1 MSIPLDRL
9 YNFVDSLC
17 DRDVLIYRFFPH
29 GSKKPEDLWPLDR
42 LRVLGPNSWYYN
54 MTKPV
59 MICHDQEPLHYELY
73 QETEIAQICD
83 SITGSEEANQI
94 RKTMHLRGLVTY
106 HLNAYDYVLLCH
118 SEQNSSELEKYTNH
132 GFVGVYWW
140 SHGIIARDWFRYAQT
155 DLDLEFCPDQITHD
169 FLIYNRAWSS
179 TREYRLKFAE
189 QLINTQLVK
198 YCNTKFSAVDNQV
211 HYTDHQWANSKFAI
225 TRTDLEQHFVNNTVD
240 SGASADYDAA
250 DYQTSGIEV
259 VLETLFDDQRWHLT
273 EKSLRPI
280 ACGKP
285 FVLMATAGSLQY
297 LRRYGFQTF
306 DGLIDET
313 YDTVQDPADRLQA
326 VIAEMKR
333 ISDLPTQ
340 QKHALWTELNKIAR
354 HNQELFFSD
363 AWQHQLIQEFV
374 DNANQA
380 LEFVSRHRTAQHWKK
395 LMSVVKK
402 PLLPTYRSEQ
412 DVDNL
417 LKWLDD
423 QVPVKKIKYQR

>member
-9 YNFVDSLC
+9 YNFLDSLC
-17 DRDVLIYRFFPH
+17 DRDILIYRFFPH
-29 GSKKPEDLWPLDR
+29 GSKKPEDLWPLNNNKDTI
-42 LRVLGPNSWYYN
+42 GSWYHN

-73 QETEIAQICD
+73 QENKIAQICE
-83 SITGSEEANQI
+83 SMTGSAETNQI
-94 RKTMHLRGLVTY
+94 RKTLHLRGLVTY

-118 SEQNSSELEKYTNH
+118 SEKNSPELEKYIRH
-132 GFVGVYWW
+132 GFAGVYWW
-140 SHGIIARDWFRYAQT
+140 SHGIIARDWFRYAQH
-155 DLDLEFCPDQITHD
+155 DLDLEFCPNQITHD
-169 FLIYNRAWSS
+169 FLIYNRAWSG

-189 QLINTQLVK
+189 QLVNAHLVQH
-198 YCNTKFSAVDNQV
+198 CNTKFSAVDNQV
-211 HYTDHQWANSKFAI
+211 YYTDHQWSNPKFAI
-225 TRTDLEQHFVNNTVD
+225 NQTDLQQHFVSNTVD

-285 FVLMATAGSLQY
+285 FVLMATAGSLRY
-297 LRRYGFQTF
+297 LRQYGFQTF

-313 YDTVQDPADRLQA
+313 YDTVKDPADRLQA

-340 QKHALWTELNKIAR
+340 QKHALWTELNKIALY
-354 HNQELFFSD
+354 NKELFFSD
-363 AWQHQLIQEFV
+363 KWQRQLIQEFV

-380 LEFVSRHRTAQHWKK
+380 LEFVSQHRTAQHWKK
-395 LMSVVKK
+395 LMSVVKE
-402 PLLPTYRSEQ
+402 PLSLTYRSQQ

-423 QVPVKKIKYQR
+423 HVPVKKIKYQR

>member
-9 YNFVDSLC
+9 YNFLDSLC

-29 GSKKPEDLWPLDR
+29 GSKKPEDLWPLNN
-42 LRVLGPNSWYYN
+42 VKGTIGSWYHN

-73 QETEIAQICD
+73 QETKIAKICE
-83 SITGSEEANQI
+83 SILGSAETNQI
-94 RKTMHLRGLVTY
+94 RKTLHLRGLVIY

-118 SEQNSSELEKYTNH
+118 SEKNSSELEKYIKH
-132 GFVGVYWW
+132 GFTGVYWW
-140 SHGIIARDWFRYAQT
+140 SHGIIARDWFRYAQH
-155 DLDLEFCPDQITHD
+155 DLDLAFSPDQITHD
-169 FLIYNRAWSS
+169 FLIYNRSWSG

-189 QLINTQLVK
+189 QLVNTQLVK
-198 YCNTKFSAVDNQV
+198 HCNTKFSAMDNQV
-211 HYTDHQWANSKFAI
+211 HYTDHQWVNSEFVI
-225 TRTDLEQHFVNNTVD
+225 NRTDLQQHFVNNTVD
-240 SGASADYDAA
+240 ARASADYDAA

-297 LRRYGFQTF
+297 LRQYGFQTF

-313 YDTVQDPADRLQA
+313 YDTVKDPADRLQA

-333 ISDLPTQ
+333 ISDLPTP
-340 QKHALWTELNKIAR
+340 QKHALWAELNKIAR
-354 HNQELFFSD
+354 RNQELFFSD
-363 AWQHQLIQEFV
+363 AWQRQLIQEFV

-380 LEFVSRHRTAQHWKK
+380 LEFVSHHRTAQHWKK
-395 LMSVVKK
+395 LMSIVKE
-402 PLLPTYRSEQ
+402 PLSSTYRSAQ

-423 QVPVKKIKYQR
+423 HVPAKKIKYQG

>member
-17 DRDVLIYRFFPH
+17 DHDVLIYRFSPH
-29 GSKKPEDLWPLDR
+29 GSKKPEDLTPLYNHKKD
-42 LRVLGPNSWYYN
+42 WYYN
-54 MTKPV
+54 MTTPT
-59 MICHDQEPLHYELY
+59 MICHDQEPLQFDLYNQTAIDTICNSMVGFSASTEL
-73 QETEIAQICD
+73 
-83 SITGSEEANQI
+83 
-94 RKTMHLRGLVTY
+94 RKSMNLRGLIFY
-106 HLNAYDYVLLCH
+106 HFNAYDHVLLCH
-118 SEQNSSELEKYTNH
+118 SEQNSPELEKYTNN

-140 SHGIIARDWFRYAQT
+140 SHGIIARDWFRYAKQDP
-155 DLDLEFCPDQITHD
+155 DLVYCTDQITHD
-169 FLIYNRAWSS
+169 FLIYNRAWSG

-189 QLINTQLVK
+189 QLVNTNLHK
-198 YCNTKFSAVDNQV
+198 HCNTKFSAIDSQA
-211 HYTDHQWANSKFAI
+211 HYTDHQWVNNKFKIDRA
-225 TRTDLEQHFVNNTVD
+225 DLEQHFPNNTVD
-240 SGASADYDAA
+240 STASANYDTV

-297 LRRYGFQTF
+297 LRQYGFQTF

-340 QKHALWTELNKIAR
+340 QKHDLWTELNKIAC

-380 LEFVSRHRTAQHWKK
+380 LEFVSNHRTAQHWKK
-395 LMSVVKK
+395 LISTITE
-402 PLLPTYRSEQ
+402 PLAQNCRSTQ

-417 LKWLDD
+417 TKWLNS
-423 QVPVKKIKYQR
+423 QIPAKKIKYQP